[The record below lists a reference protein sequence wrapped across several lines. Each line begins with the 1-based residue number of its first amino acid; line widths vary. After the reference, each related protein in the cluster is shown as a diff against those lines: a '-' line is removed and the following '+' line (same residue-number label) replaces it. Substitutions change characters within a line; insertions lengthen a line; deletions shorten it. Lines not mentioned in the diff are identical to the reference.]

1 MTRGADSPPFFCDTQ
16 AMDTPI
22 LILAAGQSSRMRG
35 TDKLAQIID
44 NAPQLHRIT
53 AAACTVSTRVYVAL
67 TAARVALIQDLP
79 ATPMI
84 LPASQEG
91 MGGTLRAAVAALPDC
106 THFMVLLADMPDIT
120 AQDMRAVLAASSAA
134 PDACIWRGASAT
146 GQPGHP
152 ILFHASLR
160 PKFADLHGDAGG
172 DVIVKPLKDQTILI
186 PLPHARTD
194 LDTPEEWALW
204 RKSRGE

>member
-91 MGGTLRAAVAALPDC
+91 MGGTLRAAVAALPDKLI
-106 THFMVLLADMPDIT
+106 TIELVESLVPNSREISNFDLSDHLLAKNKT
-120 AQDMRAVLAASSAA
+120 RALEVLKKTL
-134 PDACIWRGASAT
+134 DDGAE
-146 GQPGHP
+146 
-152 ILFHASLR
+152 
-160 PKFADLHGDAGG
+160 
-172 DVIVKPLKDQTILI
+172 PLMLLGLI
-186 PLPHARTD
+186 FT
-194 LDTPEEWALW
+194 
-204 RKSRGE
+204 